1 MKTSNFTY
9 LVKRGIQSVWYN
21 RMMSFACFCII
32 MVSLLIIGL
41 SVLLGANVNIILR
54 SIENRNEILVYMK
67 TTATPEQ
74 MKAEEEFLKASPYVA
89 KGDTAAPAIAA
100 PGSGDSAGG
109 AGDTAGV
116 TQGVMLYTKEQAWY
130 DYEQKYANYSVLFK
144 YMQTLHLNPFP
155 DTYRV
160 KIADISQ
167 ISEASKAFA
176 PQDDSSP
183 VESVTAPQ
191 DFAEGLITLR
201 ATFTFIGIA
210 VLIALIVVCLV
221 IIYNASSSSV
231 FARRTEINIM
241 KYVGATNSFI
251 RIPFFV
257 EGIFIGV
264 VSGLV
269 SWLLTRFAYDA
280 VLAQFNGNVTIW
292 HVLGF
297 ADLIPYNNIT
307 LFVLVANCLLGAALG
322 ASGTLVS
329 MGKHLKV

>member
-9 LVKRGIQSVWYN
+9 LIKRGIQSVWYN

-41 SVLLGANVNIILR
+41 AVLLGANVNIILH

-74 MKAEEEFLKASPYVA
+74 MKAEEELLKASPYVA
-89 KGDTAAPAIAA
+89 KDGITASD
-100 PGSGDSAGG
+100 GTG
-109 AGDTAGV
+109 AGTGAAE

-144 YMQTLHLNPFP
+144 YMQTLNINPFP

-176 PQDDSSP
+176 PQGDDSP

-231 FARRTEINIM
+231 FTRRTEINIM
-241 KYVGATNSFI
+241 KYVGATNAFI

-257 EGIFIGV
+257 EGIFVGV

-269 SWLLTRFAYDA
+269 SWLLTRVAYDA

-297 ADLIPYNNIT
+297 ADLIPYGSIT
-307 LFVLVANCLLGAALG
+307 VFVLVANCLLGAALG